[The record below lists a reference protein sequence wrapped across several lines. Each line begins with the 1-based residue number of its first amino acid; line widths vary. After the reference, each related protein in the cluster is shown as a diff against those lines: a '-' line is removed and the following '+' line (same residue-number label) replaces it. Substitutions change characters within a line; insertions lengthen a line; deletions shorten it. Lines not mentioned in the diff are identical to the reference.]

1 MRIRA
6 AALAAVVA
14 AASLCGSLASAAAPT
29 AALSNFL
36 RFCVATN
43 AVQDRVAATA
53 RGAGWAPFSANSQR
67 NVIMPGPFLS
77 FGTLSIFLD
86 EKPDTDGVL
95 FFSEGYSEPG
105 VDMLVGGQTCGVS
118 VRRRLDPATESATIL
133 ALMSAVGDPGEKPA
147 TSAKY
152 SYTYYEDE
160 HGRHTSRPT
169 SAEAMSKGYLVTVWA
184 EQLSGSYRFF
194 FWAMPSGRVR

>member
-6 AALAAVVA
+6 TLAAVMA
-14 AASLCGSLASAAAPT
+14 AAALCGSGAYAATPAP
-29 AALSNFL
+29 ALSNFL

-43 AVQDRVAATA
+43 AVQDRVAAAA
-53 RGAGWAPFSANSQR
+53 RADGWAPFSANSQR
-67 NVIMPGPFLS
+67 NIIMPGLFLS
-77 FGTLSIFLD
+77 LGTLSIFVD
-86 EKPDTDGVL
+86 EKPDADGVL
-95 FFSEGYSEPG
+95 FFSEGYSDPG
-105 VDMLVGGQTCGVS
+105 VDMLVGGQTCGVL

-160 HGRHTSRPT
+160 HGRHTSRPI
-169 SAEAMSKGYLVTVWA
+169 SAEAMSKGYLVTAWA

-194 FWAMPSGRVR
+194 FWAMPIGRVR